1 MPTPIIQYQCCK
13 CGKIYHNEKIATE
26 CEEKHLELNDFK
38 IQVIGKDTSSN
49 KNFPRTIYI
58 TTEKLKGRQ
67 AEYRYSSTALLK
79 NKREEIKYS
88 TFDEDDEED
97 F

>member
-13 CGKIYHNEKIATE
+13 CGKIYHNEKVAIE
-26 CEEKHLELNDFK
+26 CEEKHFELNDFK
-38 IQVIGKDTSSN
+38 IQKIGENTSSN
-49 KNFPRTIYI
+49 KNFPRIIYI

-67 AEYRYSSTALLK
+67 AEYRYNSTALLK
-79 NKREEIKYS
+79 NKREQIKC
-88 TFDEDDEED
+88 TPFDEDEED

>member
-13 CGKIYHNEKIATE
+13 CRKIYHNEKIATE

-49 KNFPRTIYI
+49 KNFPRIIYI

-67 AEYRYSSTALLK
+67 AEYRYSSTSLLK
-79 NKREEIKYS
+79 NKREQVKC
-88 TFDEDDEED
+88 TPFDEDEED